1 MDAKSRSFQRRGWNG
16 NGSRMLAVASW
27 IAKEKEDVVMRKF
40 ADIDIF
46 LLFVAASL
54 CIKFITNPVALVVMT
69 SVKLTYIIKKLVSK
83 YSLEDVLSELDGDT
97 QKILVLKFMDFCEMN
112 NIDPESISEL
122 CQKLEEPNICDKFYK
137 LMCTFVVEDTKY
149 YIL

>member
-1 MDAKSRSFQRRGWNG
+1 MDTKSRSFQRRGWNG
-16 NGSRMLAVASW
+16 NGSRMLAMASW

-69 SVKLTYIIKKLVSK
+69 SVKLIYIIKKLVSK

-112 NIDPESISEL
+112 SIDPESLSDL
-122 CQKLEEPNICDKFYK
+122 CQKLEDQNICDKFYK

>member
-40 ADIDIF
+40 ADMDIF

-69 SVKLTYIIKKLVSK
+69 SVKLVYIIKKLVSK

-122 CQKLEEPNICDKFYK
+122 CQKLEDQNICDKFYK